1 MGVFGTTTDTEG
13 GSWRAHI
20 NRSHGRLGR
29 PGPASRYSAGPALVR
44 SPALGIPDRC
54 AGHSEVGNGI
64 LLPTKKAGH
73 HSPAFFVPT
82 AATTSPDQRPPP
94 ISTPPQLCSA
104 ERIAEPTN
112 ALLSRHTSCI
122 LRPTR
127 GEDARHHLP
136 RSPRYA
142 QPGHPSAPETGP
154 PPTTTPPHQAPAR
167 PHGRAQGPVWSPHPE
182 RVNPSP
188 VKG

>member
-20 NRSHGRLGR
+20 NRSHGRPGR

-112 ALLSRHTSCI
+112 ALPSQPTHFRAVTPLAFIGRPRGRRSSPPPQESSVRTTRTPQRARN
-122 LRPTR
+122 RPT
-127 GEDARHHLP
+127 ANHH
-136 RSPRYA
+136 A
-142 QPGHPSAPETGP
+142 
-154 PPTTTPPHQAPAR
+154 TPPGTRSTTWPSTRTRLVA
-167 PHGRAQGPVWSPHPE
+167 SP
-182 RVNPSP
+182 
-188 VKG
+188 GTG